1 MTNIV
6 KTSMATVNEANAAT
20 ASGDATSADALFSAL
35 FSLMKPGASE
45 DEVTAALDAAVLAEH
60 AVAAPE
66 HDAETLL
73 SADDAQAALNAVTAP
88 AETNPEDLMNI
99 LAGMPLAAGKVAT
112 GAETAD
118 GAAMDSGAETSDIA
132 PALPQLTHLLARL
145 TREGEA
151 GGAGMERTG
160 RAGMRPL
167 GKAEAHQQ
175 LVRLMALA
183 REMVATAAADA
194 PDQVVEPAADPDQPL
209 PQMAQKSAA
218 VTSDIQARIKPEAVK
233 PLPLDAGA
241 DAETNAVGTAAR
253 KNDLPAQQSVPG
265 SKVGAAR
272 TQGERSLIGPHQNPQ
287 HEQVIAQQKM
297 ATGADQKITIE
308 TAMKEAAENIR
319 PAQVNASGQTSSTT
333 VASVTTTGGSAT
345 GDQPQGEQQGEAR
358 GRFDQAASK
367 AEMVQHRRLNMM
379 GRDWQAGLVR
389 MVQNAAADGQQQ
401 MTVQLAPK
409 RLGQLQ
415 MQLNVAGET
424 TIIQIR
430 ADNAM
435 AASMLG
441 EAEARL
447 SQMFTDQ
454 GMRLASLD
462 VQHGQR
468 GGEGQMGQQ
477 ARQEQ
482 DGGTSGGKAGRAGG
496 EKQNEPDGVKD
507 TETEVAN
514 TGSRV
519 NILA

>member
-20 ASGDATSADALFSAL
+20 GSGDASSADALFSAL

-45 DEVTAALDAAVLAEH
+45 DEVTAALDAATLAEH
-60 AVAAPE
+60 TMPATGL
-66 HDAETLL
+66 DAETLL
-73 SADDAQAALNAVTAP
+73 SGDDAQVALNAVTAP
-88 AETNPEDLMNI
+88 AETKDEDLINI
-99 LAGMPLAAGKVAT
+99 LAGMPLVSGKVAAA
-112 GAETAD
+112 AETAES
-118 GAAMDSGAETSDIA
+118 AATEGEGETSDIA
-132 PALPQLTHLLARL
+132 PALPQLTQLLAKL
-145 TREGEA
+145 AREGEA
-151 GGAGMERTG
+151 GGTGMERTG
-160 RAGMRPL
+160 RAGIRPH

-175 LVRLMALA
+175 LVRLMVLA
-183 REMVATAAADA
+183 REMVAAANADT
-194 PDQVVEPAADPDQPL
+194 PDQPVEPAADLDLPL
-209 PQMAQKSAA
+209 PQMAQKSA
-218 VTSDIQARIKPEAVK
+218 TITTNIQASAKPVSVK
-233 PLPLDAGA
+233 PLSVDAGV
-241 DAETNAVGTAAR
+241 DAETTEDGTTAR
-253 KNDLPAQQSVPG
+253 KNDLTVQQSAPQL
-265 SKVGAAR
+265 KAETAR
-272 TQGERSLIGPHQNPQ
+272 TQGDRSFIGPHQNLQP
-287 HEQVIAQQKM
+287 EQVIANQKM
-297 ATGADQKITIE
+297 SADQKVTIE
-308 TAMKEAAENIR
+308 SAMKEAGENVR
-319 PAQVNASGQTSSTT
+319 PAQVNASAQTSSTAS
-333 VASVTTTGGSAT
+333 ASVTTTGGGTT
-345 GDQPQGEQQGEAR
+345 GDQPQGEQQGDAR

-367 AEMVQHRRLNMM
+367 SEMVQHRRLNMM
-379 GRDWQAGLVR
+379 GRDWQAGLLR

-415 MQLNVAGET
+415 MQLNVSGET

-468 GGEGQMGQQ
+468 GGEGQLGQQ

-482 DGGTSGGKAGRAGG
+482 EGSTSGGKAGRANG

-507 TETEVAN
+507 TETEIAY